1 MSPEEGLDGTWY
13 SGAIRELR
21 HGWALVAYDELKES
35 EAEDSPPLLE
45 WYPLPG
51 QAQGP
56 APEARPPGEVHAP
69 ASGPQLRPVPPP
81 EASADTPCPAWLVLW
96 QLRVRA
102 LHF

>member
-56 APEARPPGEVHAP
+56 APEPRPPGEVHAP

-81 EASADTPCPAWLVLW
+81 EASADTPCPAWLVGS
-96 QLRVRA
+96 
-102 LHF
+102 